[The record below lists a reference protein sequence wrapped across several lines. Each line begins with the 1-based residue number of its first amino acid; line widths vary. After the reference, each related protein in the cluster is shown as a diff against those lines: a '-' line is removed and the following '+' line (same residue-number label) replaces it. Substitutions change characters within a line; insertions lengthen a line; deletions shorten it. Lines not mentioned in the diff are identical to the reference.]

1 MSDAAGQGKYVVKL
15 AYECAPTQPRWVIAQ
30 QGRGLGAR
38 ESATVF
44 PNRIA
49 AEAEAA
55 LWRALP
61 STSMFT
67 VLVEPA

>member
-1 MSDAAGQGKYVVKL
+1 MAEEFVVKL
-15 AYECAPTQPRWVIAQ
+15 AYDYAPTQPRWVIAQ
-30 QGRGLGAR
+30 YGRGLGVR

-44 PNRIA
+44 PSRMA

-61 STSMFT
+61 STATFT
-67 VLVEPA
+67 VFVEPA